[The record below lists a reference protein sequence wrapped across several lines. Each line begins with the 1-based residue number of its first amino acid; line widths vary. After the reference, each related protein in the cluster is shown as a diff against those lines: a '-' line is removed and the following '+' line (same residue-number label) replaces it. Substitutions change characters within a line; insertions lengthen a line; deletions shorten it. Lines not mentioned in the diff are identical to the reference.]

1 MKKQVSMLLAVA
13 VIFMLS
19 NCADKTMAK
28 HPLSNKQDKK
38 KMYSAK
44 SSGPSAPVLIKDIVA
59 SQSAKANTFGRQ

>member
-1 MKKQVSMLLAVA
+1 MKKRVSMLLAMA

-28 HPLSNKQDKK
+28 HPLSNKQTK

-44 SSGPSAPVLIKDIVA
+44 SSGPSAPVLIKDILE